1 MARDYRCE
9 ISITRRRL
17 VCGAGVALC
26 FPLWARGQ
34 AGQRA
39 HKLGIIVTGNN
50 PRSAPFIAALEKRLA
65 DLGWVD
71 GKNLTVSFIAGERRD
86 ELQRAV
92 AALVASRVDVLVAA
106 GPELS
111 IEVAQKSAP
120 AIPIVIVALNYDP
133 VQKGYA
139 ESLARPGRNV
149 TGVYFRNPEV
159 GAKQVELLNVALPN
173 VFRIGLLWTKYSA
186 DQVQPVE
193 AVAARLRVQLEKVEL
208 RGAQDVARTFATFKE
223 RRVGAALA
231 LGDPIIY
238 GSRENIAD
246 IAAKEHLPIVGQ
258 PSLAEAGALLGF
270 GPDLNAA
277 MAAGAEYADKIL
289 RGAIP
294 ATLPIDQPTKFI
306 LIVNLKTAKL
316 LGIAAPQSLLLRA
329 DEVIQ

>member
-1 MARDYRCE
+1 MLAR
-9 ISITRRRL
+9 SQ
-17 VCGAGVALC
+17 
-26 FPLWARGQ
+26 Q
-34 AGQRA
+34 AQRA
-39 HKLGIIVTGNN
+39 YKLGIIVTGNN
-50 PRSAPFIAALEKRLA
+50 PRSAPFINALEKRLA

-71 GKNLTVSFIAGERRD
+71 GNNLVVTFVAGERRD
-86 ELQRAV
+86 ELERAV
-92 AALVASRVDVLVAA
+92 ARLVASHVDVLVAA

-111 IEVAQKSAP
+111 VQVAQKSA
-120 AIPIVIVALNYDP
+120 ATIPTVIVALNYDP

-159 GAKQVELLNVALPN
+159 GAKQVELLHVALPN
-173 VFRIGLLWTKYSA
+173 VSRVGLLWTKYSA

-193 AVAARLRVQLEKVEL
+193 AAAAKLRVQLEKVEL
-208 RGAQDVARTFATFKE
+208 RGSPDVMRAFAALKE
-223 RRVGAALA
+223 RRSQAVLA
-231 LGDPIIY
+231 LGDPIVY
-238 GSRENIAD
+238 GARQHIAD
-246 IAAKEHLPIVGQ
+246 IAANEHLPVVGQ

-294 ATLPIDQPTKFI
+294 AALPIEQPTKFI
-306 LIVNLKTAKL
+306 LVVNLKTARL

-329 DEVIQ
+329 DDVIQ